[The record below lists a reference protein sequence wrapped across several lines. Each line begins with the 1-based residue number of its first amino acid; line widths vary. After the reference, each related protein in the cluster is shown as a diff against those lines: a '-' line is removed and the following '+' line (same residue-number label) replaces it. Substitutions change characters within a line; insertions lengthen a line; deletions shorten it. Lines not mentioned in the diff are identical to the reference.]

1 MRPTFVT
8 RESKYI
14 ISREAEEKHTKHGK
28 LIVKKC
34 NKQNCQDEWLLW
46 RLVAK
51 EGVSLKG

>member
-14 ISREAEEKHTKHGK
+14 ISREAEEKHTEHGK

-34 NKQNCQDEWLLW
+34 NKQDCQDEWLLW